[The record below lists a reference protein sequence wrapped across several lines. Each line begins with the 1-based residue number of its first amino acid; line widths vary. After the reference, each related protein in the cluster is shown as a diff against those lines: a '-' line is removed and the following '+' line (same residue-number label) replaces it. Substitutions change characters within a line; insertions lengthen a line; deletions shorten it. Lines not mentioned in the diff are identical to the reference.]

1 MKIETRQELIKAY
14 IGFFKKKKHKE
25 IPSASLIPEN
35 DPTVL
40 FTTAGMHPLVPYLLG
55 QKHPLG
61 NRLVDVQKCVR
72 TDDIDEV
79 GDETH
84 HTFLEMLGNWSLGDY
99 FKKEAIGFSFEFL
112 INVLGF
118 KKDKLGVSVFGG
130 DSKVPEIPRDDETA
144 EIWKSLGIEEDR
156 IAFLQGGVLE
166 SKNNWW
172 GPAGLTGPCGPC
184 TEMFYWN
191 GREEAPRK
199 FDAEDKRWVEIG
211 NDVLMQYE
219 KTKEG
224 KFALLKKKNI
234 DFGGGV
240 ERILAVLNGLEDN
253 YESSIFKSII
263 KEIEKLSGKK
273 YKESK
278 REMKIVADHVRTS
291 VFILGDE
298 RGIKASNIGQGY
310 VLRRLIRRAI
320 RYGKLLG
327 LENNFIVKIAEA
339 VLPVYSDYKELVR
352 NKKFIFKELEEEENK
367 FRETL
372 ENGLKKFNEVC
383 RDKVISGKEAFLLF
397 QSYGLPIEMTEE
409 LALEKGVKIDLEEYN
424 EEFRRHQDLSRTA
437 SAGVFKSGL
446 ADDSESARKLHTAT
460 HLLNEALRRV
470 LGKEVKQKGSNITP
484 ERLRFDFNFHRKLTG
499 EEIKKVEDL
508 VNAEVRRGL
517 EIKREELPVSK
528 ALKSGAQAEFGAK
541 YPELVSVYS
550 VLDERE
556 KEGWFSKEICTG
568 PHVSN
573 TREIGKFRIL
583 KEESV
588 ALGIR
593 RIKGVVE

>member
-1 MKIETRQELIKAY
+1 MGILTRQELIKAY

-79 GDETH
+79 GDEVH

-112 INVLGF
+112 INILGF
-118 KKDKLGVSVFGG
+118 EKEKLGVSVFGG
-130 DSKVPEIPRDDETA
+130 DSRVPEIPRDDEAA

-156 IAFLQGGVLE
+156 IAFLQGGVFE

-191 GREEAPRK
+191 GRGEAPRK

-219 KTKEG
+219 KTKDG
-224 KFALLKKKNI
+224 KFVLLKKKNI

-240 ERILAVLNGLEDN
+240 ERMLAVLNGLEDN

-263 KEIEKLSGKK
+263 KEIEKLSGRK

-278 REMKIVADHVRTS
+278 REMRIVADHVRAS

-327 LENNFIVKIAEA
+327 MRNNFMVKIAGA
-339 VLPVYSDYKELVR
+339 VLPIYPDYKEIGR
-352 NKKFIFKELEEEENK
+352 NRKFIFKELEEEENR

-372 ENGLKKFNEVC
+372 EKGLKKFNEVC

-397 QSYGLPIEMTEE
+397 QSYGFPIEMTQE

-424 EEFRRHQDLSRTA
+424 EEFRKHQDLSRSA

-446 ADDSESARKLHTAT
+446 ADDSEAARKLHTAT
-460 HLLNEALRRV
+460 HLLNEALRRI
-470 LGKEVKQKGSNITP
+470 LGKEVKQRGSNITP
-484 ERLRFDFNFHRKLTG
+484 ERLRFDFNFHRKLTD
-499 EEIKKVEDL
+499 EELKKVEDL
-508 VNAEVRRGL
+508 INAEIRKGLDVR
-517 EIKREELPVSK
+517 REELPVSE
-528 ALKSGAQAEFGAK
+528 ALESGAQAEFGAK

-550 VLDERE
+550 VLDDTE

-573 TREIGKFRIL
+573 TRELGRFRIL

-588 ALGIR
+588 AAGIR